1 VVSIPVFSAENG
13 ISPAYSDAFL
23 IPLPEEVDAA
33 GQTVIQSLLGN
44 DFPERII
51 HIVIP
56 LNRAFA
62 ARGAVLFAAVL
73 AAGCTPAPSTST
85 SAPDAA
91 APSSGEKRLNI
102 AVIPKGTTHEF
113 WKSVHAG
120 AENAAREMDVD
131 ITWKGPLKE
140 NDRADQISI
149 VDQFVSSNVSAIAL
163 APLDDTALVK
173 PVRSAVDKKI
183 PVIIFDSALKGEA
196 GKDYTSLVAT
206 NNYKGGMIGG
216 EALVKLL
223 GGKGKVVLLRYQEG
237 SASTQERENGFTDV
251 IKKNPGITLI
261 VDNRYSGPTVSD
273 AKTASMQMID
283 KLKEADGIFCPN
295 ESSTFGMLLALRQ
308 NNLAGKVKFV
318 GFDTSPSLLD
328 GMKKGEI
335 DALVAQNP
343 TKMGYEAV
351 KAAVSQLKGET
362 VPPSVD
368 TGVTLIDSTNIDST
382 EVKTLLGGA

>member
-1 VVSIPVFSAENG
+1 MILFNRK
-13 ISPAYSDAFL
+13 L
-23 IPLPEEVDAA
+23 AA
-33 GQTVIQSLLGN
+33 GS
-44 DFPERII
+44 
-51 HIVIP
+51 
-56 LNRAFA
+56 A
-62 ARGAVLFAAVL
+62 ALFAAVL
-73 AAGCTPAPSTST
+73 AGGCNNAAQTGST
-85 SAPDAA
+85 A
-91 APSSGEKRLNI
+91 SSGSSPAADASPSATGKRLTI

-113 WKSVHAG
+113 WKSVHTG
-120 AENAAREMDVD
+120 ADKAAKELDVD
-131 ITWKGPLKE
+131 ISWKGPLQE
-140 NDRADQISI
+140 NDRAQQISI
-149 VDQFVSSNVSAIAL
+149 MDQFVSGNASAIAL

-173 PVRSAVDKKI
+173 PVRSALDKKI

-206 NNYKGGMIGG
+206 NNYKGGALGG

-251 IKKNPGITLI
+251 LKKNPGITLT

-273 AKTASMQMID
+273 AKTQSMQMID

-308 NNLAGKVKFV
+308 NDLAGKVKFV
-318 GFDTSPSLLD
+318 GFDTSPSLLE

-335 DALVAQNP
+335 NALVAQNP

-351 KAAVSQLKGET
+351 KAAVAQLKGEKVET
-362 VPPSVD
+362 AID
-368 TGVTLIDSTNIDST
+368 TGVILVDPTTIDTPD
-382 EVKTLLGGA
+382 VKALLGGS

>member
-1 VVSIPVFSAENG
+1 VSG
-13 ISPAYSDAFL
+13 
-23 IPLPEEVDAA
+23 
-33 GQTVIQSLLGN
+33 
-44 DFPERII
+44 
-51 HIVIP
+51 
-56 LNRAFA
+56 
-62 ARGAVLFAAVL
+62 
-73 AAGCTPAPSTST
+73 
-85 SAPDAA
+85 
-91 APSSGEKRLNI
+91 
-102 AVIPKGTTHEF
+102 
-113 WKSVHAG
+113 
-120 AENAAREMDVD
+120 
-131 ITWKGPLKE
+131 
-140 NDRADQISI
+140 
-149 VDQFVSSNVSAIAL
+149 NVSAIAL

-206 NNYKGGMIGG
+206 NNYKGGTIGG

-237 SASTQERENGFTDV
+237 SASTQEREKGFTDV

-295 ESSTFGMLLALRQ
+295 ESSSFGMLLALRQ

-368 TGVTLIDSTNIDST
+368 TGVTLIDSTNIDSA

>member
-1 VVSIPVFSAENG
+1 M
-13 ISPAYSDAFL
+13 
-23 IPLPEEVDAA
+23 
-33 GQTVIQSLLGN
+33 
-44 DFPERII
+44 
-51 HIVIP
+51 IP
-56 LNRAFA
+56 LNRRFA
-62 ARGAVLFAAVL
+62 AKGAVLFAAVL
-73 AAGCTPAPSTST
+73 AAGCTPPQSSTTSTTGTGTAPASDASPSTT
-85 SAPDAA
+85 
-91 APSSGEKRLNI
+91 GKRLNI

-120 AENAAREMDVD
+120 AEKAAKELDVD
-131 ITWKGPLKE
+131 ITWKGPLQE
-140 NDRADQISI
+140 NDRAQQIAI
-149 VDQFVSSNVSAIAL
+149 VDQFVSDNVSAIAL

-173 PVRSAVDKKI
+173 PVKSAIDKKI

-196 GKDYTSLVAT
+196 GKDFSSLVST
-206 NNYKGGMIGG
+206 NNYKGGTIGG

-251 IKKNPGITLI
+251 IKKNPGITLT
-261 VDNRYSGPTVSD
+261 VDNRFSGPTVSD

-318 GFDTSPSLLD
+318 GFDTSPSLIEGL
-328 GMKKGEI
+328 KKGEVQ
-335 DALVAQNP
+335 ALVAQNP
-343 TKMGYEAV
+343 SNMGYQAV
-351 KAAVSQLKGET
+351 KAAVGQLKGEKL
-362 VPPSVD
+362 PPSVD
-368 TGVTLIDSTNIDST
+368 TGVKLIEPSNIESD

>member
-1 VVSIPVFSAENG
+1 MQQR
-13 ISPAYSDAFL
+13 PAGRLHHRARRLSRRRR
-23 IPLPEEVDAA
+23 LPE
-33 GQTVIQSLLGN
+33 
-44 DFPERII
+44 
-51 HIVIP
+51 
-56 LNRAFA
+56 
-62 ARGAVLFAAVL
+62 RG
-73 AAGCTPAPSTST
+73 G
-85 SAPDAA
+85 
-91 APSSGEKRLNI
+91 KRLTI

-120 AENAAREMDVD
+120 ADKAGKELDVD
-131 ITWKGPLKE
+131 ISWKGPLQE
-140 NDRADQISI
+140 NDRAQQISI
-149 VDQFVSSNVSAIAL
+149 VDQFVAGDTSAIVL

-173 PVRSAVDKKI
+173 PVRSALDKKI

-206 NNYKGGMIGG
+206 NNYKGGTIGG

-251 IKKNPGITLI
+251 LKKNPGITLL

-295 ESSTFGMLLALRQ
+295 ESSSFGMLLALRQ

-318 GFDTSPSLLD
+318 GFDTSPSLIE

-335 DALVAQNP
+335 NALVAQNP
-343 TKMGYEAV
+343 SKMGYEGV
-351 KAAVSQLKGET
+351 KAAVAQLKGEKVET
-362 VPPSVD
+362 SID
-368 TGVTLIDSTNIDST
+368 TGVTLIDSANIDT
-382 EVKTLLGGA
+382 PDIKALLGGS

>member
-1 VVSIPVFSAENG
+1 M
-13 ISPAYSDAFL
+13 ISFNRKL
-23 IPLPEEVDAA
+23 AA
-33 GQTVIQSLLGN
+33 GSAAL
-44 DFPERII
+44 FAA
-51 HIVIP
+51 
-56 LNRAFA
+56 AFA
-62 ARGAVLFAAVL
+62 A
-73 AAGCTPAPSTST
+73 GCNTPPSATTAPDSSPASGDASPAPS
-85 SAPDAA
+85 A
-91 APSSGEKRLNI
+91 GGKRLTI
-102 AVIPKGTTHEF
+102 AVIPKGPTHEF

-120 AENAAREMDVD
+120 ADKAAKELDVD
-131 ITWKGPLKE
+131 ISWKGPLQE
-140 NDRADQISI
+140 NDRAQQISI
-149 VDQFVSSNVSAIAL
+149 VDQFVAGDTSAIAL

-173 PVRSAVDKKI
+173 PVRSAMDKKI

-206 NNYKGGMIGG
+206 NNYKGGALGG

-251 IKKNPGITLI
+251 LKKNPGITLI

-273 AKTASMQMID
+273 AKTQAMQMID

-295 ESSTFGMLLALRQ
+295 ESSSFGMLLALRQ

-318 GFDTSPSLLD
+318 GFDTSPSLLE

-335 DALVAQNP
+335 NALVAQNP

-351 KAAVSQLKGET
+351 KAAVAQIKGEKVET
-362 VPPSVD
+362 NID
-368 TGVTLIDSTNIDST
+368 TGVVLVDPTTIDTPD
-382 EVKTLLGGA
+382 VKALLGGS